1 MIGEDYVLVEELAID
16 KNFQSS
22 EKHKNKRRLL
32 VAEWLKL

>member
-22 EKHKNKRRLL
+22 YRSTKIKEDR
-32 VAEWLKL
+32 W